1 MASYLPSTD
10 DGYLPYWLLLVCIPS
25 SFKNS
30 SFLSGLKVSLT
41 SALNSVQCYITTS
54 YTERVYSSPSRPVTR
69 LSARTFGT
77 WTFLSSIIRLYGA
90 YNISDPVIYQLVL
103 WTYALA
109 FGHFASE
116 WFYFGTAKWGAGLAG
131 PVLVSTGS
139 LAWMFWQ
146 WGWYTD

>member
-1 MASYLPSTD
+1 MATFPIGFYWYVYRLHRRLSQFLPA
-10 DGYLPYWLLLVCIPS
+10 
-25 SFKNS
+25 
-30 SFLSGLKVSLT
+30 LKVSLT
-41 SALNSVQCYITTS
+41 SVLNSVQSYATTS
-54 YTERVYSSPSRPVTR
+54 YTARVYSSPSRPVTP

-77 WTFLSSIIRLYGA
+77 WTLLASIIRFYGA

-116 WFYFGTAKWGAGLAG
+116 WLIFGTTRWGAGLAG
-131 PVLVSTGS
+131 PVFVSTGS

-146 WGWYTD
+146 WEWYVR